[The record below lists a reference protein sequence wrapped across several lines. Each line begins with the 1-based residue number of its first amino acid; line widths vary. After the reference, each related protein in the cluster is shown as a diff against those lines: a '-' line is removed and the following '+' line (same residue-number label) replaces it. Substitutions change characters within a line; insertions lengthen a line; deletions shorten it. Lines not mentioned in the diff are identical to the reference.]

1 VTAEEDKWALDKI
14 ASGETGEVEVSEE
27 PEGNWLSG
35 LVDKEKSP
43 ETDGSG
49 WLSGLVNE
57 SSFPVGGDPEL
68 PEPEGGNWLSGLV
81 SPDSARGDPEEDSLP
96 HDVPIPEPEISG
108 EEAVSPGE
116 LPMPTPEVKPEES
129 KPEARVDKPVAATPK
144 PIKVEPDLSPPKP
157 VSKATERL
165 EKAVDS
171 PKKAPLPLD
180 FAGPVSAP
188 RVPPPTVGKKPPT
201 TEPSETAEGPQ
212 EPLLAP
218 RVTGRQMVTF
228 YRSLSVMLS
237 SGIQLFACFE
247 FLSRDAESKELSA
260 ACKRIGQRLVEG
272 YPLPRAVAP
281 ERSFFDNKTVRLLEV
296 GYKSGAL
303 NKILKRL
310 AEDQEA
316 SWKLESQLQSQL
328 YYPLGIAALGTLGVL
343 VLPPLVLND
352 LLQQVVK
359 FTDEPPAITQAL
371 LNFSAFLSSPWTI
384 GLAVVLIIG
393 LGFFI
398 RTPYWTALKRRL
410 EIFYWEIPGISELWQ
425 SVVAVRFL
433 SVFALTDECGLPATH
448 CLLLSSGATGST
460 RVEAVGPVMKETLVA
475 GGTLR
480 ETLEAGNFLPSLVL
494 EAVEAGQQ
502 TGKVADLLQRSAD
515 ILSAEVQNRIEM
527 VAKLVEPLVL
537 TILGFFVGLFALGC
551 LLPIIG
557 LVEKI

>member
-1 VTAEEDKWALDKI
+1 MTTEKDNWALGK
-14 ASGETGEVEVSEE
+14 TSEE
-27 PEGNWLSG
+27 ISEEREPGGEEPGKNWLSG
-35 LVDKEKSP
+35 LVGKKEEAESS
-43 ETDGSG
+43 DQG
-49 WLSGLVNE
+49 WLSGLIAGEE
-57 SSFPVGGDPEL
+57 SAAETCETVTGDASLVEPTPEFVEA
-68 PEPEGGNWLSGLV
+68 PEPE
-81 SPDSARGDPEEDSLP
+81 
-96 HDVPIPEPEISG
+96 
-108 EEAVSPGE
+108 AVR
-116 LPMPTPEVKPEES
+116 TPEVVS
-129 KPEARVDKPVAATPK
+129 KPESSPKLAA
-144 PIKVEPDLSPPKP
+144 PPKP
-157 VSKATERL
+157 EPVL
-165 EKAVDS
+165 EFHKPPE
-171 PKKAPLPLD
+171 PKVEAPPKLEPLQGPPT
-180 FAGPVSAP
+180 GPVSKSTPP
-188 RVPPPTVGKKPPT
+188 REKKAET
-201 TEPSETAEGPQ
+201 PSEGPR
-212 EPLLAP
+212 EPFLAP
-218 RVTGRQMVTF
+218 RVSGRQMVSF

-237 SGIQLFACFE
+237 SGVQLFACFE

-281 ERSFFDNKTVRLLEV
+281 ERSFFDDKTVRLLEV

-310 AEDQEA
+310 AEDEEA
-316 SWKLESQLQSQL
+316 SWKLESQLRSQL

-371 LNFSAFLSSPWTI
+371 LDFSAFLSSPWTI
-384 GLAVVLIIG
+384 GLALLTVFG

-398 RTPYWTALKRRL
+398 RTPHWMRLKRRL
-410 EIFYWEIPGISELWQ
+410 ELFYWEIPGLSELWQ

-433 SVFALTDECGLPATH
+433 SVFALTYDCGLPATQ
-448 CLLLSSGATGST
+448 CLLLSSGSTGST
-460 RVEAVGPVMKETLVA
+460 LVETKGPIMKETLVA

-480 ETLEAGNFLPSLVL
+480 ETLESGDFLPPLVL

-502 TGKVADLLQRSAD
+502 TGKVADLLERSAD
-515 ILSAEVQNRIEM
+515 ILSTELQTRIET

>member
-1 VTAEEDKWALDKI
+1 MTTEKDKWALGKI
-14 ASGETGEVEVSEE
+14 EPGETGDVENSES

-35 LVDKEKSP
+35 LVGKEKEPP
-43 ETDGSG
+43 EAEGDG
-49 WLSGLVNE
+49 WLAGLVAE
-57 SSFPVGGDPEL
+57 GKSVPVVEQTTSGAED
-68 PEPEGGNWLSGLV
+68 GNWLSGLV
-81 SPDSARGDPEEDSLP
+81 SGAPERESLP
-96 HDVPIPEPEISG
+96 PQISTPEPEPTAGDVASPAEPPA
-108 EEAVSPGE
+108 EEPKSKLGAK
-116 LPMPTPEVKPEES
+116 PEV
-129 KPEARVDKPVAATPK
+129 PVVK
-144 PIKVEPDLSPPKP
+144 PIAPSLKSAREGPAVLPPKP
-157 VSKATERL
+157 VSKAVERP
-165 EKAVDS
+165 EKDV
-171 PKKAPLPLD
+171 PKKAPLPLN
-180 FAGPVSAP
+180 FAAAVSE
-188 RVPPPTVGKKPPT
+188 PPASPAAASRKPPASK
-201 TEPSETAEGPQ
+201 PSEPQEGPK
-212 EPLLAP
+212 EPFLAP
-218 RVTGRQMVTF
+218 RVSGRQMVSF

-237 SGIQLFACFE
+237 SGVQLFACFE

-281 ERSFFDNKTVRLLEV
+281 ERSFFDDKTVRLLEV

-352 LLQQVVK
+352 LLEQVVK

-371 LNFSAFLSSPWTI
+371 LSFSAFLSSPWTI
-384 GLAVVLIIG
+384 GVALALIVG

-398 RTPYWTALKRRL
+398 RTPYWMRMKRRL
-410 EIFYWEIPGISELWQ
+410 ELFYWEIPGISELWQ

-433 SVFALTDECGLPATH
+433 SVFALTYDCGLPATQ

-460 RVEAVGPVMKETLVA
+460 RVEAVGPTMKETLVA

-480 ETLEAGNFLPSLVL
+480 ETLESGNFLPPLVL

-515 ILSAEVQNRIEM
+515 ILSAEVQNRIEI

-537 TILGFFVGLFALGC
+537 TVLGFFVGLFALGC

>member
-1 VTAEEDKWALDKI
+1 MTTDKDKWALGKI
-14 ASGETGEVEVSEE
+14 EPDDTGEVDTSEP

-35 LVDKEKSP
+35 LVGKEKEPS
-43 ETDGSG
+43 EAESDG
-49 WLSGLVNE
+49 WLSGLVAE
-57 SSFPVGGDPEL
+57 GKPVPEV
-68 PEPEGGNWLSGLV
+68 EQATSGAEDGNWLSGLV
-81 SPDSARGDPEEDSLP
+81 SPDSGVGAPEKESLP
-96 HDVPIPEPEISG
+96 TQTSTPEPEESARG
-108 EEAVSPGE
+108 VASPGE
-116 LPMPTPEVKPEES
+116 PPLTEPKSESEKRPEMSV
-129 KPEARVDKPVAATPK
+129 AKPVAP
-144 PIKVEPDLSPPKP
+144 PPKSVGNSP
-157 VSKATERL
+157 AAPPPQTASQTVERP
-165 EKAVDS
+165 EKD
-171 PKKAPLPLD
+171 PRRKAPLPLN
-180 FAGPVSAP
+180 FMGAVSEPQVSPAAKL
-188 RVPPPTVGKKPPT
+188 KKPPASK
-201 TEPSETAEGPQ
+201 PSESQEGPK
-212 EPLLAP
+212 EPFLAP
-218 RVTGRQMVTF
+218 RVSGRQMVSF

-237 SGIQLFACFE
+237 SGVQLFACFE

-260 ACKRIGQRLVEG
+260 ASKRIGQRLVEG

-281 ERSFFDNKTVRLLEV
+281 ERSFFDDKTVKLLEV

-303 NKILKRL
+303 AKILKRL

-371 LNFSAFLSSPWTI
+371 LSFSAFLSSPWTI
-384 GLAVVLIIG
+384 GVALTLIVG
-393 LGFFI
+393 LGFFV
-398 RTPYWTALKRRL
+398 RPPYWMSMKRRL
-410 EIFYWEIPGISELWQ
+410 ELFYWEIPGISELWQ

-433 SVFALTDECGLPATH
+433 SVFALTYDCGLPATQ
-448 CLLLSSGATGST
+448 CLILSSGATGST
-460 RVEAVGPVMKETLVA
+460 RVEARGPTMKETLVA

-480 ETLEAGNFLPSLVL
+480 ETLDSGDFLPPLVL

-515 ILSAEVQNRIEM
+515 ILSAEVQTRIEM

>member
-1 VTAEEDKWALDKI
+1 MTTEKDKWALGKTE
-14 ASGETGEVEVSEE
+14 SGRTGEFETSEE

-35 LVDKEKSP
+35 LVGKKDESP
-43 ETDGSG
+43 EAEGSG
-49 WLSGLVNE
+49 WLSGLVTEPGEVDE
-57 SSFPVGGDPEL
+57 SSPQPEQV
-68 PEPEGGNWLSGLV
+68 NWLSGLV
-81 SPDSARGDPEEDSLP
+81 SPDSADAAAKDKPLTAKSVTEEPASEVAP
-96 HDVPIPEPEISG
+96 GRPSAEAPQPQVQEPKLS
-108 EEAVSPGE
+108 V
-116 LPMPTPEVKPEES
+116 ES
-129 KPEARVDKPVAATPK
+129 VKPVAPR
-144 PIKVEPDLSPPKP
+144 PKP
-157 VSKATERL
+157 VAEKPSPSPPMQVSKKTEQV
-165 EKAVDS
+165 EKVVDA
-171 PKKAPLPLD
+171 PKRVPLPLD
-180 FAGPVSAP
+180 FGGATSEAQ
-188 RVPPPTVGKKPPT
+188 PPPPPRPSRKKA
-201 TEPSETAEGPQ
+201 SEARVAGTAEGPKQ
-212 EPLLAP
+212 PFLAP
-218 RVTGRQMVTF
+218 RVTGRQMVSF

-237 SGIQLFACFE
+237 SGVQLFACFE

-260 ACKRIGQRLVEG
+260 ACKRISQRLVEG

-281 ERSFFDNKTVRLLEV
+281 ERSFFDDKTVRLLEV

-384 GLAVVLIIG
+384 GIAFTVLVG
-393 LGFFI
+393 MGFFI
-398 RTPYWTALKRRL
+398 RTPYWMRMKRRL
-410 EIFYWEIPGISELWQ
+410 ELFYWEIPGISELWQ

-433 SVFALTDECGLPATH
+433 SVFALTYDCGLPATQ

-460 RVEAVGPVMKETLVA
+460 RVEAVGPAMKETLVA

-480 ETLEAGNFLPSLVL
+480 ETLDSGNFLPPLVL

-515 ILSAEVQNRIEM
+515 ILSAEVQTRIEM